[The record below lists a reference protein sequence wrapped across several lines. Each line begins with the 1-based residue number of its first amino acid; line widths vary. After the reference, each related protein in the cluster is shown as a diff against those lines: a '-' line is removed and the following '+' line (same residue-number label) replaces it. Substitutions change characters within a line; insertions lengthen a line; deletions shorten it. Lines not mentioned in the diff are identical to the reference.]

1 MYPPPSASLLRR
13 NPLPDI
19 LIQLQGSKI
28 ETLEDWHTYVDLAM
42 AAAALELRE
51 VGKDDKILK
60 QIAPG
65 MKAVGDTYVA
75 QAGNIKGLV
84 GGSAGGQTKLSAF
97 DNLANAIEA
106 LGGTRTATAI
116 REQDKKMHTN
126 WGMILGVGIPVAAF
140 LGFGLYRL
148 YKQLSG
154 MVPQKASTVE
164 TEEFEEVDEG

>member
-1 MYPPPSASLLRR
+1 MYPPPTSSLLRR
-13 NPLPDI
+13 NPLPD
-19 LIQLQGSKI
+19 LLGQLQGAKI
-28 ETLEDWHTYVDLAM
+28 ESLDDWHTYVDLAT
-42 AAAALELRE
+42 ASAALELRE
-51 VGKDDKILK
+51 MGKDDKILK

-75 QAGNIKGLV
+75 QAGSIKGLV
-84 GGSAGGQTKLSAF
+84 GGTAGGQAKLSAF

-106 LGGTRTATAI
+106 LGGPKTAAAI

-126 WGMILGVGIPVAAF
+126 WGLILGVGIPVAAF

-154 MVPQKASTVE
+154 MVPQKNEVSEKEDVE
-164 TEEFEEVDEG
+164 G

>member
-1 MYPPPSASLLRR
+1 MYPPPTSSLLRR
-13 NPLPDI
+13 NPLPD
-19 LIQLQGSKI
+19 LLGQLQGAKI
-28 ETLEDWHTYVDLAM
+28 ESLEDWHTYVDFAM

-75 QAGNIKGLV
+75 QAGSIKGLV
-84 GGSAGGQTKLSAF
+84 GGSAGGQAKLSAF
-97 DNLANAIEA
+97 DNLANAVEA
-106 LGGTRTATAI
+106 LGGPKTAAAI

-140 LGFGLYRL
+140 LGFGLYQL

-154 MVPQKASTVE
+154 MGPKKAQTGETQEVE
-164 TEEFEEVDEG
+164 EG

>member
-1 MYPPPSASLLRR
+1 MYPPPTPSLVRR
-13 NPLPDI
+13 NPLPDL
-19 LIQLQGSKI
+19 LIQLQGAKI
-28 ETLEDWHTYVDLAM
+28 ENLDDWHTYVDLAI
-42 AAAALELRE
+42 ASATLELRE
-51 VGKDDKILK
+51 VGKDDKVLK

-75 QAGNIKGLV
+75 QAGSIKGLV

-97 DNLANAIEA
+97 DNLANAVEA
-106 LGGTRTATAI
+106 LGGARTATAI
-116 REQDKKMHTN
+116 REQDRKMHTN

-154 MVPQKASTVE
+154 MMPQKTEITE
-164 TEEFEEVDEG
+164 TDEFEELTE